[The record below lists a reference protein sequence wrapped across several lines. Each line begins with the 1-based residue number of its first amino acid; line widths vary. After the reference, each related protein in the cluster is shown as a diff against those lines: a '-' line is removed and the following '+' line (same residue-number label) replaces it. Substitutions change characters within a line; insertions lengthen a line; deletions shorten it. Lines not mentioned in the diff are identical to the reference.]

1 MFLTCTN
8 NSANRYHDVRGL
20 WVTIVNNHTYE
31 EVIITENTFYSYDE
45 NAGDLILKYKF
56 RNDSLLIINKG
67 QVQNSLKFER
77 LSKDEFFCENDSFS
91 MKFTRL
97 NISKDTASILK
108 TAKGAHKAIDPH
120 YETYINDLKE
130 RRLNWQNTK
139 K

>member
-1 MFLTCTN
+1 
-8 NSANRYHDVRGL
+8 V
-20 WVTIVNNHTYE
+20 IV
-31 EVIITENTFYSYDE
+31 TENTLYSFDE
-45 NAGDLILKYKF
+45 NAGDLFMKYKF

-77 LSKDEFFCENDSFS
+77 LSNDEFFCENDSLS

-97 NISKDTASILK
+97 NIPTDTASILK
-108 TAKGAHKAIDPH
+108 TAKGGYNATDPH
-120 YETYINDLKE
+120 YEAYINDLKE

>member
-1 MFLTCTN
+1 M
-8 NSANRYHDVRGL
+8 
-20 WVTIVNNHTYE
+20 
-31 EVIITENTFYSYDE
+31 
-45 NAGDLILKYKF
+45 KYKF

-67 QVQNSLKFER
+67 QVQNSLKFKR

-97 NISKDTASILK
+97 NISTDTASILK
-108 TAKGAHKAIDPH
+108 TAKGAHKATDPH
-120 YETYINDLKE
+120 YEAYINDLKV